1 MLLRGETLNF
11 FVCSLRYLFDAKFT
25 QTRAFSK
32 ISFVQ
37 FRPYTNLFPG
47 LLLSLM
53 LTSKNKKTLEMSLDL
68 IPLLK
73 ISVDIRVEGH
83 VSNVYYLE
91 NWHCNFIQR
100 KYGRKKV
107 YCAHS
112 FCSVDCNFSFFMDF
126 LHHWWLLK
134 VKKE

>member
-11 FVCSLRYLFDAKFT
+11 FVCSLRYLFDAEFT

-47 LLLSLM
+47 LLLTLM

-68 IPLLK
+68 TPLLK

-83 VSNVYYLE
+83 VSNVYYLG

-107 YCAHS
+107 CCAYS
-112 FCSVDCNFSFFMDF
+112 FRSVDCNFSFFMDF
-126 LHHWWLLK
+126 LHH
-134 VKKE
+134 